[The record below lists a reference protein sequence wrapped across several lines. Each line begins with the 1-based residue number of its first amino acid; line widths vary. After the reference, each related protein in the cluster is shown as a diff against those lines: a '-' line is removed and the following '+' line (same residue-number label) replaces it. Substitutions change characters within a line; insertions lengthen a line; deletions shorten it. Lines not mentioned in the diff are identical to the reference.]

1 MRERQFEVM
10 NDESAASILRRGV
23 PASPGIRIGR
33 AVIYDPKL
41 NPSAPR
47 TIPAGHVKFQIDLL
61 GRAFVK
67 AAEEIEDLQSKLRES
82 LDDAHAAIFD
92 PHLLFVRDEAF
103 CEQVAER
110 IRTRL
115 QSAQYAVMAV
125 IGELD
130 AQFASIEDEYISSR
144 STDFRDVGNR
154 ICKHLTLIRGESDAA
169 PIPRS
174 EDVILI
180 AHDLTPSDTA
190 QMDNRSIMAFATEVG
205 GRTSHTAILAKA
217 LEIPAVVGVGA
228 IIDRIKDGDQVI
240 VDGYEGTLVINPS
253 DAELRRARNRK
264 RKHLIR
270 ERDYHKLAAL
280 PAETVDGFKVE
291 LAANLELASEIDHVK
306 QYGAHGVGLFRTEF
320 LYLDKPKPPSEDEQY
335 EVYLKVVEGLAP
347 APVVFR
353 TLDVGGDKLF
363 PGSLA
368 HHEKNPFLGLRAI
381 RFCLKHPWVFAAQL
395 RAILRASA
403 AGPVRIMFPMV
414 STVDEILAAKKI
426 LAEAKRDLEREGR
439 EFADNVEVGVMVEI
453 PSAALTSDALAP
465 EVDFFS
471 IGTNDLIQYT
481 LAVDRS
487 NEKVNDL
494 YDPFHP
500 AVLRLIRMVVDAAQ
514 REGIDVNVCG
524 EMAANPATALLLVG
538 MGVESLSMG
547 AVDVPKI
554 KYFLRHIRL
563 SEARAIAADV
573 RGMRSSTEIR
583 EHVQGLTDRFIKRR
597 LARPLDEEL
606 VATGTI

>member
-1 MRERQFEVM
+1 MS
-10 NDESAASILRRGV
+10 DDSAASILLRGV
-23 PASPGIRIGR
+23 PASPGIRVGR

-41 NPSAPR
+41 NPAAPR

-67 AAEEIEDLQSKLRES
+67 AGEEIEEVQAKLRES

-103 CEQVAER
+103 RERVADR

-130 AQFASIEDEYISSR
+130 AQFASIDDEYISSR
-144 STDFRDVGNR
+144 SADFRDVGNR
-154 ICKHLTLIRGESDAA
+154 ICKHLTLIRGKSDGA
-169 PIPRS
+169 PVRRS
-174 EDVILI
+174 KDVILI

-190 QMDNRSIMAFATEVG
+190 QMDRKKVMAFATEVG
-205 GRTSHTAILAKA
+205 GQTSHTAILAKA
-217 LEIPAVVGVGA
+217 LEIPAVVGVGP
-228 IIDRIKDGDQVI
+228 IIDQIRDGDQVI

-264 RKHLIR
+264 RRYLIR
-270 ERDYHKLAAL
+270 ERDYRKLAAL

-291 LAANLELASEIDHVK
+291 LTANLEFASEIDHVK

-320 LYLDKPKPPSEDEQY
+320 LYLGKPKPPSEDEQY
-335 EVYLKVVEGLAP
+335 EVYRKVVEGLAP

-363 PGSLA
+363 PGSSL

-381 RFCLKHPWVFAAQL
+381 RFCLKHPWIFAAQL

-426 LAEAKRDLEREGR
+426 LAEVKRDLEREGR

-453 PSAALTSDALAP
+453 PSAALTADALAP

-500 AVLRLIRMVVDAAQ
+500 AVLRLIRLVVDAAQ
-514 REGIDVNVCG
+514 REGIDVSVCG

-538 MGVESLSMG
+538 MGIESLSMG

-563 SEARAIAADV
+563 SEARSIAADV

-583 EHVQGLTDRFIKRR
+583 EHVQRLTDRFIKRR
-597 LARPLDEEL
+597 LARPLDEKP
-606 VATGTI
+606 AAAGTL